1 MIIWGSR
8 GLTSTVET
16 GQFHCPQCETP
27 RTFSLK
33 QVRNFFTLYFIPLI
47 PLNVS
52 GRYVECG
59 SCGGTFAEEITSYDP
74 EQERLETQTQMLR
87 VMIMAALADGE
98 VDELERGEI
107 KRQFMEMSGLPV
119 PEATLNNEIAMANSS
134 GADLNSYVGTL
145 ADSLS
150 DHGKALIVKLA
161 YHTMSAGGDLRPGHQ
176 TQLARL
182 ANTLGIP
189 QEQYM
194 ELINLFTESADE

>member
-27 RTFSLK
+27 RTFNLK

-47 PLNVS
+47 PLNVA

-74 EQERLETQTQMLR
+74 EKERLETQTQMLR

-98 VDELERGEI
+98 VDETERAEI
-107 KRQFMEMSGLPV
+107 KRQFMEFAGLPV
-119 PEATLNNEIAMANSS
+119 PEATLNNEIALASTS
-134 GADLNSYVGTL
+134 GADLNSYVGNL
-145 ADSLS
+145 AEGLS
-150 DHGKALIVKLA
+150 DHGKALVVKLA

-176 TQLARL
+176 TQLAKL
-182 ANTLGIP
+182 ADTLRIP
-189 QEQYM
+189 QDQFM
-194 ELINLFTESADE
+194 ELINHFTESGGE